1 MIRPQGATQNTG
13 DKTRPIQLSLNW
25 SGYAATST
33 KKFNFVHSE
42 YIQPAIRCNGKPY
55 TISSNW
61 VGLDGFSSQTVEQ
74 DGTDALCA
82 GPDHMTPRYS
92 AWYEM
97 YPAPSVRVFGVHPGD
112 VIDAQVTYSA
122 GMFTTTITDVSSGKT
137 SGTTAACDQCE
148 RSSAEWI
155 VERPAFCAN
164 HACTQG
170 ILAALPDFGTTTLSN
185 ATARVDGS
193 PRAKA
198 INGFVNIPIDMY
210 QPTKTGRD
218 KLLDTTE
225 TLSQQGH
232 SFDEVWQ
239 AWGKPLLLQF

>member
-1 MIRPQGATQNTG
+1 
-13 DKTRPIQLSLNW
+13 
-25 SGYAATST
+25 
-33 KKFNFVHSE
+33 
-42 YIQPAIRCNGKPY
+42 
-55 TISSNW
+55 
-61 VGLDGFSSQTVEQ
+61 
-74 DGTDALCA
+74 
-82 GPDHMTPRYS
+82 
-92 AWYEM
+92 
-97 YPAPSVRVFGVHPGD
+97 VRVFGVHPGD
-112 VIDAQVTYSA
+112 VIDAQVTYA
-122 GMFTTTITDVSSGKT
+122 NGMFTTTITDVSSGKS

-164 HACTQG
+164 HACSEA
-170 ILAALPDFGTTTLSN
+170 ILAALPDFGTTTLNN

-210 QPTKTGRD
+210 QPTKTTRN
-218 KLLDTTE
+218 KILDTTE
-225 TLSQQGH
+225 TLAQQGH